1 MASLDSNPCRLGV
14 VSFLNARPLIEG
26 LNYGTGFSL
35 TYDVPARLP
44 GLLDAGEVDCALVPV
59 IDLVRPHRSWK
70 IVSDACI
77 GCDGETLTVRIFSK
91 VPPEEITRLH
101 VDGDSHTS
109 VALATVIWQEMY
121 GRRLMV
127 MPLEAAP
134 SLDACEAIL
143 LIGDKVVSHN
153 LVDFDIETDLG
164 GAWKSLTGLPFVFAA
179 WAAPRE
185 AATADLAVSLQKA
198 RDAGVRNARR
208 IAADA
213 GPGLGWP
220 VELAERYLTQ
230 RLVFTLSPRH
240 RQGMSLFLDMVA
252 EQALVANMQEVVF
265 A

>member
-1 MASLDSNPCRLGV
+1 MPSFQSPSCRLGV
-14 VSFLNARPLIEG
+14 VSFLNSRPLIEG
-26 LNYGTGFSL
+26 LDFGSGVSL
-35 TYDVPARLP
+35 SYDVPSRLP

-59 IDLVRPHRSWK
+59 IDLVRPGRSWK

-91 VPPEEITRLH
+91 PEDIRRLH

-127 MPLEAAP
+127 MPLDSAP

-143 LIGDKVVSHN
+143 LIGDKVVNHN

-164 GAWKSLTGLPFVFAA
+164 GAWKSLTGLPFVFAL
-179 WAAPRE
+179 WAAPRDMPTTE
-185 AATADLAVSLQKA
+185 LAALLQNA
-198 RDAGVRNARR
+198 RDTGVRNAKR

-220 VELAERYLTQ
+220 IELAERYLTQ
-230 RLVFTLSPRH
+230 RLGFTLTPKH
-240 RQGMSLFLDMVA
+240 REGLQLFLQMV
-252 EQALVANMQEVVF
+252 EQQALVANMQEVVF